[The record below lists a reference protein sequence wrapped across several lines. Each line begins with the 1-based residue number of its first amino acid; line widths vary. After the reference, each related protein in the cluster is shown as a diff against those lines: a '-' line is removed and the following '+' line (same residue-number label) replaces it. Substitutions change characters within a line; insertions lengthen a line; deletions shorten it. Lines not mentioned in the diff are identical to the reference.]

1 MTPRLGVWLSPTK
14 GILPVL
20 FAKGGNF
27 VGGSERTHGDL
38 ARTGAFAV
46 TTALYREIVIIHF
59 FHPQSL

>member
-1 MTPRLGVWLSPTK
+1 M
-14 GILPVL
+14 L
-20 FAKGGNF
+20 FAKGGDF
-27 VGGSERTHGDL
+27 VGGSERTNGDL